1 MPSFNAQEG
10 MGLMMRRLFAIVV
23 ALVLGTSAAVLT
35 AAPASATAGT
45 CSERYTVIFSVKSGS
60 TVVYKVQL
68 PADTNFSRFCT
79 MWNANPERW
88 SAGAERLQ
96 ISLNRC
102 YGENL
107 DTDGYFGRATELAL
121 MRAQADEGLNDDGI
135 YGTQTQNY
143 LKWAKTTS
151 GCGRIWV

>member
-1 MPSFNAQEG
+1 
-10 MGLMMRRLFAIVV
+10 MMKRLFAVVV
-23 ALVLGTSAAVLT
+23 ALVLGTGASVLT

-45 CSERYTVIFSVKSGS
+45 CSELYSTVFSVKAGS
-60 TVVYKVQL
+60 TVVYKVEL
-68 PADTNFSRFCT
+68 PVDANFSRFCT
-79 MWNANPERW
+79 MWNGSPNRPV
-88 SAGAERLQ
+88 AGAKLLQ

-107 DTDGYFGRATELAL
+107 ATDGYFGRATELAL
-121 MRAQADEGLNDDGI
+121 MRAQADEGLDDDGI

>member
-1 MPSFNAQEG
+1 
-10 MGLMMRRLFAIVV
+10 MMKRLFAVVV
-23 ALVLGTSAAVLT
+23 ALVLGTGASVLT

-45 CSERYTVIFSVKSGS
+45 CAALYTTIFSVKAGS
-60 TVVYKVQL
+60 TVVYKVEL
-68 PADTNFSRFCT
+68 PVDADFSRFCT
-79 MWNANPERW
+79 MWNGSPNRW
-88 SAGAERLQ
+88 VAGAERLQ

-107 DTDGYFGRATELAL
+107 ATDGYFGRATELAL
-121 MRAQADEGLNDDGI
+121 MRAQAEEGLDDDGI